1 MNSSTFAKGWVAAIA
16 GAAAL
21 GAVATTAQAQPYGRY
36 GYYGEASGPGYGYN
50 PCQRE
55 AGNRGIV
62 GALVGGGIGATVGSQ
77 IAANHHRTDG
87 SVLGGV
93 LGALVGAGV
102 GHSSAACDQ
111 APPPPPPP
119 PPQAYNSYDTYS
131 PPPPPARYE
140 GRWDDEDGHWAYGD
154 QGERYRIARAPSGP
168 DGCTLAE
175 SPIYLPDGRVEKR
188 FVRVCMDHAG
198 RYHVVD

>member
-1 MNSSTFAKGWVAAIA
+1 MNRSTLARGLAAAA

-21 GAVATTAQAQPYGRY
+21 GALATTAQAQPYDPS
-36 GYYGEASGPGYGYN
+36 GYYGDAPPPAYGYD
-50 PCQRE
+50 PCQRQ
-55 AGNRGIV
+55 ANSRGIV

-77 IAANHHRTDG
+77 ISANHHRTDG

-102 GHSSAACDQ
+102 GHSSAACNRAY

-119 PPQAYNSYDTYS
+119 PVAYERYDRSY
-131 PPPPPARYE
+131 RYD
-140 GRWDDEDGHWAYGD
+140 GRWDDDDAWAYGHR
-154 QGERYRIARAPSGP
+154 GERYRIARAPAGA

-188 FVRVCMDHAG
+188 FVRVCRDEDG